1 MSSTSRKKVRYEDVL
16 QAILEDSD
24 VSSSGSESDE
34 LSDAD
39 SDGEDGSR
47 PSSVTA
53 SSVAAAA
60 ALAGTSDTVPSTSRA
75 VQDAAA
81 DDSSDDDADDG
92 WSCPDFVWHPAR
104 YEVPLMHQFTGS
116 QGMNVDATG
125 FSMPDFYKLYL
136 SSDLVNHFVI
146 QTNLCAKQFIETH
159 SNLPPHSRV
168 RRWQDTTADEMCQF
182 IGLVLLMGIIHK
194 PVIEMYWS
202 TDPLYVTPLF
212 SSGMQRNRFS
222 MLLKFFH
229 LNDSTQEPKKE
240 DLNRDR
246 LYKLRP
252 LIDHLFEAFQT
263 VYTPGPSVAV
273 DESLVMWKGRLHFRQ
288 YLPLK
293 HARFGI
299 KLFCLAEDSGYL
311 YRFRIYAGKQDPA
324 TAMLSVMPSECAN
337 FSHTEQVVVYMALP
351 LLDKGYSIFMD
362 NWYSSCRLYDYL
374 HHRQTTACGT
384 MRSNRVPLPVRQS
397 QPAVGQS
404 TAFRCGPLLCLKF
417 KDKKDIYMLTTCH
430 DETMV
435 KPPRSR
441 GRPRTDKETELK
453 PQCIV
458 DYNKNMGSVDRVDA
472 VLHPYSAAR
481 KLMK

>member
-1 MSSTSRKKVRYEDVL
+1 MR
-16 QAILEDSD
+16 
-24 VSSSGSESDE
+24 
-34 LSDAD
+34 
-39 SDGEDGSR
+39 
-47 PSSVTA
+47 
-53 SSVAAAA
+53 
-60 ALAGTSDTVPSTSRA
+60 
-75 VQDAAA
+75 
-81 DDSSDDDADDG
+81 
-92 WSCPDFVWHPAR
+92 
-104 YEVPLMHQFTGS
+104 
-116 QGMNVDATG
+116 
-125 FSMPDFYKLYL
+125 
-136 SSDLVNHFVI
+136 
-146 QTNLCAKQFIETH
+146 
-159 SNLPPHSRV
+159 
-168 RRWQDTTADEMCQF
+168 QF
-182 IGLVLLMGIIHK
+182 IGLVLLIGIIHK

-212 SSGMQRNRFS
+212 SSVMQRNRFS

-229 LNDSTQEPKKE
+229 LNDNTQEPKKE
-240 DLNRDR
+240 DPNRDR

-273 DESLVMWKGRLHFRQ
+273 DESSVMWKGCLHFRQ

-293 HARFGI
+293 RARFGI

-351 LLDKGYSIFMD
+351 LLDKGYSTFMD
-362 NWYSSCRLYDYL
+362 NWYSNCRLYDYL
-374 HHRQTTACGT
+374 HNRQITACGT

-481 KLMK
+481 KSMKWYKKLAFHLLQVALLNAHILYSKSGGDKTFLQFSHDVIADLILSGDVAPTDKVESVVRLTQRHFPEKLQPSATWTKPQARCRVCYKKGQRRDVTTICPKCPSKPGLCTVPCFELWHTKLWYWE